1 MSRLSLSIAL
11 CVLAGAFGWLSVS
24 AADAGPKDSKAPLS
38 GVLKAQPPQQKKPGA
53 GIDRDVLQQL
63 SFRIEPAARNDA
75 HVLQW
80 VMRAGSDGRPILSGN
95 RYRLVN
101 LAADRGIKRQKRAV
115 AANLGWLAKNAGDFN
130 VLIRRQKGDG
140 QVRYGDVVA
149 LNLSSYGWLKYKKQ
163 RAGINISDDDDKPH
177 YIWVVEGGPPGMKI
191 VAGLPFSIRNTRIG
205 AAMIYCKRSHGIDL
219 GWNRKSKCGG
229 FLADASGFA
238 FGDNGLFSGDGLTGK
253 GIEKLRSYV
262 CEAGVGALGAAIVAE
277 TGGAAAPAVGVA
289 APVAIEKCKTFTG

>member
-1 MSRLSLSIAL
+1 MSRPSLSIAL
-11 CVLAGAFGWLSVS
+11 CIFAGAFGWLSVS
-24 AADAGPKDSKAPLS
+24 AANAGPKGTKAMSLD
-38 GVLKAQPPQQKKPGA
+38 VVKAQPAQQKKPGA
-53 GIDRDVLQQL
+53 AVDQNILRQL
-63 SFRIEPAARNDA
+63 SFSLEPAARNGA

-80 VMRAGSDGRPILSGN
+80 VMQAGSEGRPILSGN

-101 LAADRGIKRQKRAV
+101 LAAARGIKRQKRPV
-115 AANLGWLAKNAGDFN
+115 AANLGWLDKNAGDFN
-130 VLIRRQKGDG
+130 VLIQRQKGDG

-163 RAGINISDDDDKPH
+163 RAGINISDDDNKPH
-177 YIWVVEGGPPGMKI
+177 YIWVVQGGEPGMKI
-191 VAGLPFSIRNTRIG
+191 VAGLPFSLRNTKIG

-219 GWNRKSKCGG
+219 GWDKKSKCGG

-253 GIEKLRSYV
+253 GAEKLRSYV

-277 TGGAAAPAVGVA
+277 TGGTATPAVVAAAPL
-289 APVAIEKCKTFTG
+289 AIEKCKALAS